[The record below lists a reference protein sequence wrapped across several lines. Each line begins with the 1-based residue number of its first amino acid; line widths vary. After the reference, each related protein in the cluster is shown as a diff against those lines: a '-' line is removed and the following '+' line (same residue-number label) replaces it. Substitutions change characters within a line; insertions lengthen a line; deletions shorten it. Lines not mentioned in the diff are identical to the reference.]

1 MLPRIL
7 RAGEHENQ
15 VTVSKICEILSS
27 MKQIL
32 YFILFIFMIACN
44 DSGDIIPFLK
54 LQVYVVNAYAKSNV
68 EGAVNVGISQN
79 SSDFEEIGVVWG
91 TKSNPTVSDN
101 RQSVGAIPNV
111 QNYTLKMDNLTQGN
125 TYYLRAYYIYQGVVT
140 YSLDEFVFIQN
151 YDPNWVSLP
160 SPVMPSENYILSGG
174 GELSGSKNG
183 LVYYSIDKNTDVAKN
198 MFFYPAVDVWNVSYY
213 FLDVST
219 VGLMRFEPFRANY
232 SLRTENP
239 LPLVLT
245 GGGYYKR
252 ANGKKFFL
260 KDFRIEGISGYTFQ
274 PSYPG
279 IDATTSSFGID
290 GNGYI
295 LENTQKGKLWRFA
308 SANFQWEALNTVPIT
323 KEAKFISFDIGERA
337 FILPESNNWKED
349 LDPLYEYLPTN
360 QWKVIT
366 TFKGENRRRGV
377 SFVYNNKLY
386 YGAGQS
392 TKTRKGLRDIW
403 EYNPTTDIWKQIA
416 TYPGSGTVNLVPLM
430 VQNVLYIG
438 FGQQVITNENQG
450 ETFNDV
456 SDFWRFT
463 IK

>member
-1 MLPRIL
+1 MLYCTLLLFVLACGDSSEIVPQSKL
-7 RAGEHENQ
+7 LVSVVYAYSVSNTVGEVSVALSEN
-15 VTVSKICEILSS
+15 SS
-27 MKQIL
+27 
-32 YFILFIFMIACN
+32 
-44 DSGDIIPFLK
+44 
-54 LQVYVVNAYAKSNV
+54 NA
-68 EGAVNVGISQN
+68 EEVGI
-79 SSDFEEIGVVWG
+79 VWA
-91 TKSNPTVSDN
+91 TKSSPTIADN
-101 RQSVGAIPNV
+101 RQSVNGGNNG
-111 QNYTLKMDNLTQGN
+111 QSYSLKINNLTSGT
-125 TYYLRAYYIYQGVVT
+125 TYYIKAYYISQGVIT
-140 YSLDEFVFIQN
+140 YSLEELVFTQN
-151 YDPNWVSLP
+151 YDPNWISLP
-160 SPVMPSENYILSGG
+160 SPVISSGRYMLSSRESFSGG
-174 GELSGSKNG
+174 GGGVL
-183 LVYYSIDKNTDVAKN
+183 YYSVDKNTNTSKSN
-198 MFFYPAVDVWNVSYY
+198 FFYPSIDEWDISNFNSDVNKE
-213 FLDVST
+213 T
-219 VGLMRFEPFRANY
+219 PMRFEPFRANY
-232 SLRTENP
+232 NLKTERP
-239 LPLVLT
+239 LPVVLT
-245 GGGYYKR
+245 GGGYYKQ

-260 KDFRIEGISGYTFQ
+260 KDFRIEGILGFTFQ

-279 IDATTSSFGID
+279 TDATTSSFGINGD
-290 GNGYI
+290 GYI

-308 SANFQWEALNTVPIT
+308 TANFQWEAINTVPIT
-323 KEAKFISFDIGERA
+323 KEAKFVSFDIGERA
-337 FILPESNNWKED
+337 FILPESDNWKED

-456 SDFWRFT
+456 SDFWKFT

>member
-1 MLPRIL
+1 MKKSIYFFSTIFLFLISCGTPLDVIPTEKTFVSVVY
-7 RAGEHENQ
+7 AYSVSNTVGEVSVALSEN
-15 VTVSKICEILSS
+15 SS
-27 MKQIL
+27 
-32 YFILFIFMIACN
+32 
-44 DSGDIIPFLK
+44 
-54 LQVYVVNAYAKSNV
+54 NA
-68 EGAVNVGISQN
+68 EEVGI
-79 SSDFEEIGVVWG
+79 VWA
-91 TKSNPTVSDN
+91 TKSKPTIADN
-101 RQSVGAIPNV
+101 RQSVNGGNNG
-111 QNYTLKMDNLTQGN
+111 QTYSLKINNLTSGT
-125 TYYLRAYYIYQGVVT
+125 TYYIKAYYISQGVIT
-140 YSLDEFVFIQN
+140 YSLEELVFTQN
-151 YDPNWVSLP
+151 YDPNWISLP
-160 SPVMPSENYILSGG
+160 SPVISSGRYMLSSRESFSGG
-174 GELSGSKNG
+174 GGGVL
-183 LVYYSIDKNTDVAKN
+183 YYSVDKNTNTSKSN
-198 MFFYPAVDVWNVSYY
+198 FFYPSIDEWDISNFNSDVNKE
-213 FLDVST
+213 T
-219 VGLMRFEPFRANY
+219 PMRFEPFRANY
-232 SLRTENP
+232 NLKTERP
-239 LPLVLT
+239 LPVVLM
-245 GGGYYKR
+245 GGGYYKQ

-260 KDFRIEGISGYTFQ
+260 KDFRIEGIIGFTFQ

-295 LENTQKGKLWRFA
+295 LENTQKGKLWRFTTA
-308 SANFQWEALNTVPIT
+308 TFQWEALNTVPIT
-323 KEAKFISFDIGERA
+323 KEAKFVSFDIGERA
-337 FILPESNNWKED
+337 FILPESNNWKDD

-366 TFKGENRRRGV
+366 TFRGENRRRGV

-392 TKTRKGLRDIW
+392 IKTRKGLRDIW

-438 FGQQVITNENQG
+438 FGQQVIPNENQA